1 MAHILAL
8 LMSGRR
14 KGYTAGLWQA
24 AIEGMEAAK
33 DVRVEAIHVHDYQ
46 FGPCTSC
53 FACVRQPE
61 GYCVLDDD
69 MGRRGQGAL
78 FQKVREANGLLIAE
92 PVHMWGSCAQTH
104 LFIERLYPFNWTGEL
119 SGLPAVT
126 ISCAS
131 NQGMQHLA
139 TRTLARWC
147 FCSKFRYVGGLSVH
161 TTYYQEAQNHARY
174 LGGKLAQAAL
184 QDEAGRKPLSDEE
197 AWLSYMDKPWNA
209 LLPYLENLTRGT
221 LRAEDSLI
229 EYGLSQGTFQREEA
243 RQCLERAREPMQR
256 AIAAWRLQDYEAAQR
271 HLLAASALWTRAT
284 WLEFLEEDVIRAKQ
298 PSVYRP
304 LPDEDQSLAC
314 SFRPDEVS

>member
-24 AIEGMEAAK
+24 AIAGAEAVEG
-33 DVRVEAIHVHDYQ
+33 VTVEAIHAHDYR

-53 FACVRQPE
+53 FACIRQPE

-69 MGRRGQGAL
+69 MGRRGKGAL
-78 FQKVREANGLLIAE
+78 FQKLRETNGVLVTE

-119 SGLPAVT
+119 SGMPAVT

-147 FCSKFRYVGGLSVH
+147 FCSRFRYVGGLSAH
-161 TTYYQEAQNHARY
+161 AACYGEALNQARY
-174 LGGKLAQAAL
+174 LGGKLGQAARR
-184 QDEAGRKPLSDEE
+184 DEEGRMPLSDEE
-197 AWLSYMDKPWNA
+197 AWLAYMDKPWNA

-229 EYGLSQGTFQREEA
+229 EYGLSQGTFRREEA
-243 RQCLERAREPMQR
+243 RQCLEKARRPMQQ

-271 HLLAASALWTRAT
+271 QLLTASALWTRAT
-284 WLEFLEEDVIRAKQ
+284 WLEFLEEGVIGAKQ
-298 PSVYRP
+298 PAVYRP
-304 LPDEDQSLAC
+304 LPGED
-314 SFRPDEVS
+314 